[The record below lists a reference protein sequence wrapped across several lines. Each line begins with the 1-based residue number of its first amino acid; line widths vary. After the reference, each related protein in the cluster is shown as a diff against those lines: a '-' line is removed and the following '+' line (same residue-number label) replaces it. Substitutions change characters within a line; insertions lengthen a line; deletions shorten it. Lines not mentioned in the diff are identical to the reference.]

1 MSTPHQEYSH
11 RLAARQTLLAQQ
23 DRLHKY
29 IAYIRLLVVGA
40 ALFAGWLSIY
50 RHLFS
55 HWWLL
60 SFLFVFAALI
70 AWHDKVELRR
80 ATAARAVAMY
90 RRGVARLEDR
100 WIGEGQTG
108 EAFRDPGHV
117 YAEDLDLFGR
127 GSLFELL
134 STPITQMG
142 QEALATFLL
151 APAPIQEAVQRQQAV
166 ADLSPRLDL
175 REDLTILGAPG
186 TVALLPDEFIEWA
199 EAPIRL
205 RFFMVRAIASLLAVS
220 AILALVLWA
229 RKGVVVPFL
238 ITLIL
243 EGCWMYQLRER
254 MQAITERIEM
264 ALKDVALLAR
274 MLERIERESFSSE
287 PMRKI
292 ASRIRSTGRLPSHCL
307 AHLSFL
313 ANLLEARRNYIV
325 RLLDVPL
332 MYSVQLAFSL
342 DRWRRRYGK
351 SVQVWIK
358 AIGEIEA
365 LLSIATYAYEH
376 PDDPFPQFNDS
387 SLPLFDGQELGHPLI
402 PAAECVRNSV
412 CLDHETRM
420 LMVSGSNMSG
430 KSTLLRTV
438 GINTI
443 LALAGAPVRAKRLQ
457 LSRLQLGTSIRVT
470 DSLQAHVSHFYAEIT
485 RLRKI
490 LDLTENTTPV
500 LFLLDEILHGTNS
513 NDRKIGA
520 LSMIETLL
528 KRGAIGLVTTHD
540 LALTAF
546 PHGIDPHIRN
556 VHFQDYL
563 EDGKIHFDYK
573 LRDGVVKKSNA
584 LELMRSIGLEV

>member
-1 MSTPHQEYSH
+1 MSTPQQEYSQ
-11 RLAARQTLLAQQ
+11 RLAARQAVLARQ
-23 DRLHKY
+23 DRLHKS

-40 ALFAGWLSIY
+40 AIFAGWLSIY

-60 SFLFVFAALI
+60 AFLFLFAALI
-70 AWHDKVELRR
+70 AWHDRVELCR
-80 ATAARAVAMY
+80 TAASRAVQMY
-90 RRGVARLEDR
+90 AHGIARIEDR
-100 WIGEGQTG
+100 WSGLGQTG
-108 EAFRDPGHV
+108 ERFRDPAHV

-134 STPITQMG
+134 STALTQMG
-142 QEALATFLL
+142 EETLSRFLL
-151 APAPIQEAVQRQQAV
+151 TPAPIPEALQRQLAV
-166 ADLSPRLDL
+166 TELKPRLDF
-175 REDLTILGAPG
+175 REELTVLGVPG
-186 TVALLPDEFIEWA
+186 KVAVLPSEFVAWA

-205 RFFMVRAIASLLAVS
+205 QSFLGWLVTALFTTS
-220 AILALVLWA
+220 AIMALLLWIQ
-229 RKGVVVPFL
+229 KGVMVPFI
-238 ITLIL
+238 ITLML

-254 MQAITERIEM
+254 IQAITEPVED
-264 ALKDVALLAR
+264 ALKDVTLLAAILR
-274 MLERIERESFSSE
+274 RIERERCTSERMRELFSK
-287 PMRKI
+287 MKC
-292 ASRIRSTGRLPSHCL
+292 AGRSPSYCL
-307 AHLSFL
+307 ARLSTL
-313 ANLLEARRNYIV
+313 VNLVEGRRNYIV
-325 RLLDVPL
+325 RLVDVPL
-332 MYSVQLAFSL
+332 MYSVHLAFAL
-342 DRWRRRYGK
+342 DRWRKRYGK
-351 SVQVWIK
+351 SVKTWIE
-358 AIGEIEA
+358 AVGEIEA

-387 SLPLFDGQELGHPLI
+387 SLPLFDGQQLGHPLI
-402 PAAECVRNSV
+402 PASECVHNSI

-438 GINTI
+438 GINTVM
-443 LALAGAPVRAKRLQ
+443 ALAGAPVRAKRLQ

-490 LDLTENTTPV
+490 LDLTEEATPV

-513 NDRKIGA
+513 HDRKIGA
-520 LSMIETLL
+520 LGMIETLL
-528 KRGAIGLVTTHD
+528 KRGAVGLVTTHD
-540 LALTAF
+540 LALTSF
-546 PHGIDPHIRN
+546 PDGISQHIRN

-573 LRDGVVKKSNA
+573 LRDGVVEKSNA